1 MNIRKAVFLLLEN
14 LPWNVFRQ
22 TGNIETYLLMKEMK
36 EQSQQ
41 SPEHQAS
48 SIEQESQEDLNL

>member
-1 MNIRKAVFLLLEN
+1 MFLLLEN

-36 EQSQQ
+36 EQNQQ

>member
-22 TGNIETYLLMKEMK
+22 TGNIETYLLMKEIK
-36 EQSQQ
+36 DQNQQ

-48 SIEQESQEDLNL
+48 SIEQESKEDLNL